1 VIFEQFGVKVK
12 YKAKVAD
19 SVSIAPVAPVIEPTA
34 PEEFVSEEELED
46 ATEAIPVA
54 QVQVEEKA
62 GEFMLREV
70 LGAQPLKGDD

>member
-19 SVSIAPVAPVIEPTA
+19 AVSVAPIAPVIEPTA
-34 PEEFVSEEELED
+34 PEEFVSEEEMED
-46 ATEAIPVA
+46 VTEAIPVA
-54 QVQVEEKA
+54 PSQSEEKA

-70 LGAQPLKGDD
+70 LGAQPMKGDD